1 MKKLSIAAGV
11 TLGLTMLVGIDQAKA
26 ALIVSPVDATAT
38 SEFTPGAEIGNT
50 INQSGLSIGFTS
62 GVDYF
67 DTYLGLNPTHT
78 TSFFG
83 NEWFTN
89 FQSAPQTVTYD
100 LGSVLA
106 IDRLALW
113 NDEAD
118 GGISSFDIL
127 SSNDGTNF
135 STVLSGVSPII
146 NPNFNRYP
154 AEVIDFGSVVNAQF
168 VRFEITGCEGSTFCA
183 IGEVAFATAETAESV
198 PEPTFLLGLLAVG
211 AFGATSLKGKQKQE
225 K

>member
-1 MKKLSIAAGV
+1 MLKKLSIAAAT
-11 TLGLTMLVGIDQAKA
+11 TLGLTMLVDIHPAQAA
-26 ALIVSPVDATAT
+26 FIVSPVDATAT
-38 SEFTPGAEIGNT
+38 SEFIPGAEISNT
-50 INQSGLSIGFTS
+50 IDQSGLSIGFTS
-62 GVDYF
+62 GVDDF
-67 DTYLGLNPTHT
+67 DTYLSLNPTHT
-78 TSFFG
+78 PAFFG

-89 FQSAPQTVTYD
+89 FQSAPQTVNYD

-113 NDEAD
+113 NDEAE

-146 NPNFNRYP
+146 NPSGSFYP

-168 VRFEITGCEGSTFCA
+168 VRFEITDCEGPTFCA
-183 IGEVAFATAETAESV
+183 IGEVAFATAESV
-198 PEPTFLLGLLAVG
+198 PEPAFLLGLLGVG
-211 AFGATSLKGKQKQE
+211 TLGATSLKGKQKKE

>member
-1 MKKLSIAAGV
+1 MSKKLSIAAGV

-26 ALIVSPVDATAT
+26 ALIVSPVGATAT
-38 SEFTPGAEIGNT
+38 SEFTPGGEIGNT
-50 INQSGLSIGFTS
+50 IDQSGLSIGFTS
-62 GVDYF
+62 GVDDF
-67 DTYLGLNPTHT
+67 DAYLGLNPIH
-78 TSFFG
+78 SILFSG

-89 FQSAPQTVTYD
+89 FQGASQTVTYD

-113 NDEAD
+113 NEEGA
-118 GGISSFDIL
+118 GIFSFNIL
-127 SSNDGTNF
+127 SSNDGMNF
-135 STVLSGVSPII
+135 STVLSGVSPID
-146 NPNFNRYP
+146 NPPNTDYP

-168 VRFEITGCEGSTFCA
+168 VQFEITACDPNVCA